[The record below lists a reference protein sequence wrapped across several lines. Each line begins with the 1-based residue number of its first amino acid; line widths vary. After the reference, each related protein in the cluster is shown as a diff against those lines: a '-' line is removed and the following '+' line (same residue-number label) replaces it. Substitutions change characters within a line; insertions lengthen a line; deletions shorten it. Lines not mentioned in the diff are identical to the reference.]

1 MLIQQFSEILFCWFV
16 LTLIIFIAFEY
27 TTVSIFCFVCT
38 LFCTCRYF
46 EAFPNYKECYCVCS
60 PTFPS
65 VYVVYLYFWVWNCSV
80 IGTFSTLL
88 HVLNWPQ
95 VVYQLS
101 LHTISCIWYCLT
113 GECLLAWYYD
123 AVIHCFH
130 WCFLILCCYTNWGE
144 GPWSLL
150 CKVQCCYPRH
160 VTDLLEPRSLTS
172 TSGGRKRT

>member
-1 MLIQQFSEILFCWFV
+1 MLIQQFEILFCWFV

-27 TTVSIFCFVCT
+27 TGVSIFCFICT

-80 IGTFSTLL
+80 IGTSSTLL

-101 LHTISCIWYCLT
+101 LYSISCIWYCLT
-113 GECLLAWYYD
+113 GECLLAWWL
-123 AVIHCFH
+123 
-130 WCFLILCCYTNWGE
+130 WCSD
-144 GPWSLL
+144 SLFSL
-150 CKVQCCYPRH
+150 MLLNTVLLHKV
-160 VTDLLEPRSLTS
+160 
-172 TSGGRKRT
+172 GGRALKSSV